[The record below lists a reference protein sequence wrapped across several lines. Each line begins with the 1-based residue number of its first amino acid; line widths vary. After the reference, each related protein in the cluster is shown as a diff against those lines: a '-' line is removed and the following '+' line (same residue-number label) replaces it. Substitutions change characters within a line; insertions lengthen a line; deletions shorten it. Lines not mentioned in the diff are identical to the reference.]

1 MVEDWTGRTIGG
13 YRIAEEIGRGG
24 MAVVYRAHQPQLERW
39 VAIKVLHFGEADEA
53 EFLERFR
60 REAKAI
66 AALRHPNILTIHDY
80 GERHGAA
87 YIVMEYVSGGT
98 LKDRLTG
105 QAVDWADVAPLVIA
119 VGSALEHAHSQ
130 GIIHRDV
137 KPANILLAGS
147 DWPLLADFGLAKL
160 VGAGRGITQPGTSLG
175 TPTYFSPEQAAGEP
189 TDQRTDVYGLGLVAY
204 EMLTGCVPLLSD
216 SSMETL
222 LRRMTQA
229 VIPPRELSPSIPSP
243 LDAALTRALQREP
256 SARYPTM
263 TEFLSDLRRV
273 PGAPGSPVGQPGGRP
288 RRGATTARLSG
299 SGETSGTRLVV
310 AGLGAELPVPLR
322 NEVVVGRTDPALAA
336 LPDIDLE
343 AYGGAAVGV
352 SRVHARLLHRG
363 DDWLLEDLSSTN
375 GTYVNGVRLAPNE
388 PAGLR
393 SGDSLQL
400 GSLLLVFHAE

>member
-13 YRIAEEIGRGG
+13 YRIAEEIGCGG

-39 VAIKVLHFGEADEA
+39 VAIKVLHFSEADEG

-105 QAVDWADVAPLVIA
+105 KAVDWPDAAPLVIA

-204 EMLTGCVPLLSD
+204 EMLTGRVPLLSD

-273 PGAPGSPVGQPGGRP
+273 PGAPGRPVGQPGGRP
-288 RRGATTARLSG
+288 RRGATTARLAG

-310 AGLGAELPVPLR
+310 AGLGAELPVPLGS
-322 NEVVVGRTDPALAA
+322 EVVIGRTDPALAE

-352 SRVHARLLHRG
+352 SRRHARLLHG
-363 DDWLLEDLSSTN
+363 DDGWLLEDLSSTN

-388 PAGLR
+388 PTGLHG
-393 SGDSLQL
+393 GDSLQL